1 MCSAVDTAPTM
12 EEDDGFTMVD
22 ETFGVREPSE
32 CSDQEEEKEENPPR
46 FQNKTLVPAEPVQL
60 GGESSS
66 AAPVACSPQIPL
78 ATGSDDDNRVMLTA
92 LSGMESADTQ
102 GCASKTATRGVLA
115 MLRRGIN
122 PESAEAGQVIMTSD
136 KPSTLRDTAAASSAS
151 TPGRKIPGAT
161 APATPAVVVEDPP
174 SEIGPA
180 GPPAGPSASTK
191 KDSKEINTIIIIPAA
206 RNTNNEASTA
216 PAAATPP
223 TVAFPS
229 RWSEPTTTAAA
240 TTPSSSG
247 AAAPNARAL
256 IRKTAVFVAHAAD
269 PAKKGEEE
277 PATTTK
283 ALTVRLVPG
292 DCAFRTVVPRTG
304 AGSLN
309 TAGHVK
315 REIERKLGLR
325 QLVHLSFVVVSNS
338 SEQRFV
344 FCRLSS
350 MLFFSALFL
359 TARTGCCFIF
369 SFPLRM

>member
-66 AAPVACSPQIPL
+66 AAPVASSPQIPL

-102 GCASKTATRGVLA
+102 GGASKTATRGVLA

-122 PESAEAGQVIMTSD
+122 PESAEAGQVIVTSD

-161 APATPAVVVEDPP
+161 APTTPAVVVEDPP
-174 SEIGPA
+174 SEIGPG
-180 GPPAGPSASTK
+180 GPPAGPSASMK

-206 RNTNNEASTA
+206 RNTNNEASTP
-216 PAAATPP
+216 PAAAAAP

-229 RWSEPTTTAAA
+229 RWSEPTTTTAA
-240 TTPSSSG
+240 TAPSSSG

-256 IRKTAVFVAHAAD
+256 IRKAAVFVAHAAD
-269 PAKKGEEE
+269 PAKKEEE
-277 PATTTK
+277 LATTTK

-325 QLVHLSFVVVSNS
+325 QLVHLSFVVVSSS

-344 FCRLSS
+344 FVGLSS
-350 MLFFSALFL
+350 MLFF
-359 TARTGCCFIF
+359 
-369 SFPLRM
+369 